1 MLRILFIILSV
12 QMAFGAGCLEVQG
25 RWVTAGY
32 LAASIAEFRKLPPE
46 THLLSAPWPGSM
58 RILSNRDLIRM
69 AQQHGV
75 GPLEVAREFCIEQAT
90 EVMEQSRVATAV
102 EQALATMRDK
112 VPVEVSI
119 VDFYP
124 KKVPFGKLTLVQAGL
139 MSACATGPCS
149 VYRWRGSIQTADGQ
163 GIPFKVEL
171 RLDVMETVP
180 VARQH
185 FAFGEK
191 IGPNGFLQTQRR
203 VAWRP
208 GHRNVA
214 IDPTGKIARRA
225 IRDGEII
232 ELGNVRTS
240 RDVESGE
247 TVELQVR
254 SGDLVLVTQALAVT
268 GGKKGD
274 RVIVRN
280 PSTKKNFAAVVTGP
294 AQAETVAPVSQGDLD

>member
-1 MLRILFIILSV
+1 MLRILFIILAA

-25 RWVTAGY
+25 RWVTAGN
-32 LAASIAEFRKLPPE
+32 LAGAIAEFRKLAPE
-46 THLLSAPWPGSM
+46 THLLTAPWTGSK
-58 RILSNRDLIRM
+58 RVLSNRDLVRI

-75 GPLEVAREFCIEQAT
+75 GPLEVTREFCIEQAT

-102 EQALATMRDK
+102 EQALAIIRDE
-112 VPVEVSI
+112 VPVEASI

-124 KKVPFGKLTLVQAGL
+124 KKVPVGMLTLGQAGL
-139 MSACATGPCS
+139 MSACAAGPCS
-149 VYRWRGSIQTADGQ
+149 LYRWRGSIQTADGQ

-171 RLDVMETVP
+171 RLEVMETVLI
-180 VARQH
+180 ARQH

-191 IGPNGFLQTQRR
+191 IGPNVFMQTQRR

-208 GHRNVA
+208 GHRKVA
-214 IDPTGKIARRA
+214 IDPAGKIARRA
-225 IRDGEII
+225 IREGEII
-232 ELGNVRTS
+232 ALENLRPS

-268 GGKKGD
+268 GGKKGE

-280 PSTKKNFAAVVTGP
+280 PSNKKNFAAVVTGP
-294 AQAETVAPVSQGDLD
+294 ARAETVDRKSVV